1 MKKLSILLMFLLC
14 MPLLMAQNIDK
25 VFNSLKSEPNCIFFH
40 LNSNTIGTM
49 EEGQNKL
56 LIEKLNIEE
65 AKVLVF
71 DQASQQTVK
80 KYTNLTDKLK
90 GKQDYETLVAV
101 NDDDNKVLILG
112 KMEDKIATEVL
123 LFVEDDHDI
132 VFVWAK
138 GKLNPEEINKA
149 IQVHK

>member
-1 MKKLSILLMFLLC
+1 MKKLPLLLLFLLC
-14 MPLLMAQNIDK
+14 APFLMAQNIDE
-25 VFNSLKSEPNCIFFH
+25 VFNSLKSEPNCIFFN

-65 AKVLVF
+65 AKILVF
-71 DQASQQTVK
+71 DEASQQTVK
-80 KYTNLTDKLK
+80 KYTKLTNQLK
-90 GKQDYETLVAV
+90 GKQDYETLVTV

-123 LFVEDDHDI
+123 LFVEDDNDI

-138 GKLNPEEINKA
+138 GKLNPEEINEA